1 MQRVL
6 QTPQDR
12 NTCSHNTHDR
22 IAFHYRHRVGVLNET
37 FEARYLAR
45 AHPQTTLQTW
55 SHDHTCMPRA
65 VVARYAF
72 NVQLFHLLLYAGL
85 SRRTPV
91 LYLLLYMEAN

>member
-85 SRRTPV
+85 SRRTSV
-91 LYLLLYMEAN
+91 YFVGIT